1 MGAGT
6 QKIGNV
12 TIDRV
17 EEQQLRQ
24 VPPDWLFPSYSAAG
38 FEAARKHLD
47 AGDLEANREQLVLSI
62 HTWVVRM
69 PGKTIL
75 IDTGSGN
82 DKERPRNPSFHHA
95 STPYLERLAAAGVK
109 PEEVDYVIN
118 THLHVDHS
126 GWNTVL
132 RDGKWVPTFPNAR
145 YIFPRRE
152 QQYWSTEA
160 IRDDT
165 AHSEFVY
172 EDSILP
178 IMEAGLVDY
187 VEVEGGTLLDI
198 FEFIPTPG
206 HSVGHM
212 SIRITSDGQQALIAG
227 DLMHHPTQ
235 VYRPEWN
242 TVFCEFADDAIASR
256 RRMLEFCAD
265 TGAQYF
271 SIHFPGSGSGFVR
284 RDGQGFAWTYA

>member
-1 MGAGT
+1 MGNT

-24 VPPDWLFPSYSAAG
+24 VPPEWLFPKFAEAG
-38 FEAARKHLD
+38 FEEARGRLTS
-47 AGDLEANREQLVLSI
+47 ADLEEGGQQLVLSI
-62 HTWVVRM
+62 HTWVVRT
-69 PGKTIL
+69 PNHLIL
-75 IDTGSGN
+75 VDTGSGN
-82 DKERPRNPSFHHA
+82 DKERPRNPSFHHQA
-95 STPYLERLAAAGVK
+95 IPFLERLAEAGVK

-145 YIFPRRE
+145 YLFPRKE
-152 QQYWSTEA
+152 QQYWSSEA

-165 AHSEFVY
+165 AHTEFVY
-172 EDSILP
+172 HDSILP
-178 IMEAGLVDY
+178 IIEAGLVDY
-187 VEVEGGTLLDI
+187 IEPEGGAFLDV
-198 FEFIPTPG
+198 FEFVPTPG
-206 HSVGHM
+206 HSTGHI
-212 SIRITSDGQQALIAG
+212 SIKINSAGEQAVIAG

-242 TVFCEFADDAIASR
+242 TVFCEFAEDAIASR
-256 RRMLEFCAD
+256 QKMLEFCAES
-265 TGAQYF
+265 GARYF
-271 SIHFPGSGSGFVR
+271 SIHFPGSGCGHIS
-284 RDGQGFAWTYA
+284 RDGQGFSWKYA

>member
-1 MGAGT
+1 MGTPT
-6 QKIGNV
+6 QRIGKV

-24 VPPDWLFPSYSAAG
+24 VPPGWLFPSSSVAE
-38 FEAARKHLD
+38 FEQASQRLD
-47 AGDLEANREQLVLSI
+47 VQDVEANREQLVLSI
-62 HTWVVRM
+62 HTWVVRT
-69 PGKTIL
+69 PDHLIL
-75 IDTGSGN
+75 IDTGAGN
-82 DKERPRNPSFHHA
+82 DKDRPRNPSFHH
-95 STPYLERLAAAGVK
+95 STTPYLDRLAEAGVN
-109 PEEVDYVIN
+109 PADVDYVIN

-126 GWNTVL
+126 GWNTVH
-132 RDGKWVPTFPNAR
+132 REGKWVPTFPNAR

-172 EDSILP
+172 QDSVLP
-178 IMEAGLVDY
+178 VIEAGLVDY
-187 VEVEGGTLLDI
+187 VESDGGKLLDI

-212 SIRITSDGQQALIAG
+212 SVKIVSDGQQAIIAG

-235 VYRPEWN
+235 VYRPDWN
-242 TVFCEFADDAIASR
+242 TVFCEYAEDAIASR
-256 RRMLEFCAD
+256 QRMLDYCAD

-271 SIHFPGSGSGFVR
+271 SIHFPGTGSGFVR
-284 RDGQGFAWTYA
+284 RDGHGFSWTYA

>member
-1 MGAGT
+1 MGT
-6 QKIGNV
+6 SSQKIGNV
-12 TIDRV
+12 TISRV
-17 EEQQLRQ
+17 EEQQLHD
-24 VPPDWLFPSYSAAG
+24 VPPEWLFPSSSAPE
-38 FEAARKHLD
+38 FAAVRDRLN
-47 AGDLEANREQLVLSI
+47 ASDLEANHEQIVLSI
-62 HTWVVRM
+62 HTWVVRT
-69 PGKTIL
+69 PDHLIL
-75 IDTGSGN
+75 IDTGAGN

-95 STPYLERLAAAGVK
+95 DNPYLARLAEAGVK
-109 PEEVDYVIN
+109 PEDVDYVIN

-132 RDGKWVPTFPNAR
+132 KDGKWVPTFPNAR

-165 AHSEFVY
+165 AHTEFVY
-172 EDSILP
+172 QDSILP
-178 IMEAGLVDY
+178 IIEAGLADY
-187 VEVEGGTLLDI
+187 VDVEGGTLLDI
-198 FEFIPTPG
+198 IEFIPTPG

-212 SIRITSDGQQALIAG
+212 SIKLTSGGEQAIIAG

-235 VYRPEWN
+235 VYRPDWN
-242 TVFCEFADDAIASR
+242 TVFCEFADDAVTSR
-256 RRMLEFCAD
+256 RRILEYCAD

-271 SIHFPGSGSGFVR
+271 SIHFPASGCGFVR